1 MSKRWIVTV
10 LAAALTLSACVESP
24 PPRAYYRHSYPV
36 APAPRFQEVIA
47 YPARG
52 QTPEQLDRDRYEC
65 HRWAAQQTGFDP
77 AQLPGAPQG
86 QAVAQEPVPG
96 SGLAVG
102 AIAGAVLG
110 SIIAPRG
117 SEGGG
122 AVVGAITGGA
132 IGAAT
137 ERCRAGRCAARSSDG
152 AVIWRR
158 LSRGTRGR
166 ISASHERVPRRAR
179 LFGEIMDAI
188 KRYLH
193 GSSPAGA
200 ALLSVGTIHADP
212 RHHDGPRGGEMRE
225 QRGFPPRGSFAASVP
240 RGAYEVHHGG
250 GRYWYHGG
258 NWYGPRGGGWAI
270 IAPPWEDLR
279 PGAAWL
285 LFHDVVWRHALLLR
299 Q

>member
-10 LAAALTLSACVESP
+10 LSAAMMVSACMESP
-24 PPRAYYRHSYPV
+24 PPRAYYRHPYPV

-77 AQLPGAPQG
+77 AQLPSAPAG
-86 QAVAQEPVPG
+86 QPVAQEPVPG

-137 ERCRAGRCAARSSDG
+137 ENAERADAQRDRAMAHSSGGVYHGERAGAY
-152 AVIWRR
+152 
-158 LSRGTRGR
+158 
-166 ISASHERVPRRAR
+166 RRAMSACLEGR
-179 LFGEIMDAI
+179 G
-188 KRYLH
+188 Y
-193 GSSPAGA
+193 
-200 ALLSVGTIHADP
+200 SVK
-212 RHHDGPRGGEMRE
+212 
-225 QRGFPPRGSFAASVP
+225 
-240 RGAYEVHHGG
+240 
-250 GRYWYHGG
+250 
-258 NWYGPRGGGWAI
+258 
-270 IAPPWEDLR
+270 
-279 PGAAWL
+279 
-285 LFHDVVWRHALLLR
+285 
-299 Q
+299 

>member
-10 LAAALTLSACVESP
+10 LSAAMMVSACVESP

-52 QTPEQLDRDRYEC
+52 QTPEQLDRDRYDC

-77 AQLPGAPQG
+77 TQSPSTPTG
-86 QAVAQEPVPG
+86 QSVAQEPVPG

-132 IGAAT
+132 IGAAAENA
-137 ERCRAGRCAARSSDG
+137 ERADAQRDRAMAQSSGGAYHGDRAGAY
-152 AVIWRR
+152 
-158 LSRGTRGR
+158 
-166 ISASHERVPRRAR
+166 RRAMSACLEGR
-179 LFGEIMDAI
+179 G
-188 KRYLH
+188 Y
-193 GSSPAGA
+193 
-200 ALLSVGTIHADP
+200 SVK
-212 RHHDGPRGGEMRE
+212 
-225 QRGFPPRGSFAASVP
+225 
-240 RGAYEVHHGG
+240 
-250 GRYWYHGG
+250 
-258 NWYGPRGGGWAI
+258 
-270 IAPPWEDLR
+270 
-279 PGAAWL
+279 
-285 LFHDVVWRHALLLR
+285 
-299 Q
+299 